1 MVDRPSAGERF
12 TADAEPRGQI
22 RLPPTGNLK
31 LSVSLAL
38 SRSGCGGVILFPGG
52 LGRLSSPAG
61 EALRQAY
68 LRGTDSS
75 NSVPS
80 NKLSVPP
87 EMMPVEPAACSP
99 ADADAAQGP
108 VNPDPKHRGKE
119 CGQEQ
124 RLRGESANFSFLLD
138 PGNLTL
144 SRRSARRRVG
154 PRVRIR
160 SPPARG
166 QQRTLWL
173 PGASHAGGTQ
183 SSNPLCSSGESA
195 NSRSPSR

>member
-12 TADAEPRGQI
+12 TADAGPRGQI

-80 NKLSVPP
+80 SKESSNFRYRSLGT
-87 EMMPVEPAACSP
+87 ADGARRL
-99 ADADAAQGP
+99 DADAAGCAGVGTGCVRRPFGPACSSSAPKSRTPHGEDSNRASERSASRANDQRRRHQGP
-108 VNPDPKHRGKE
+108 
-119 CGQEQ
+119 
-124 RLRGESANFSFLLD
+124 
-138 PGNLTL
+138 
-144 SRRSARRRVG
+144 
-154 PRVRIR
+154 PRPHQTGDTR
-160 SPPARG
+160 P
-166 QQRTLWL
+166 
-173 PGASHAGGTQ
+173 
-183 SSNPLCSSGESA
+183 
-195 NSRSPSR
+195 